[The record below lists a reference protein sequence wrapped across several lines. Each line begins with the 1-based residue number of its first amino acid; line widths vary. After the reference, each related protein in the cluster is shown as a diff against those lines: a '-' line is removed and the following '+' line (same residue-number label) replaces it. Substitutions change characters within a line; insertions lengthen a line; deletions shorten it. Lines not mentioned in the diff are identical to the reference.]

1 MKKIALLAPGELKLQ
16 TLDSEI
22 ELQSGMVK
30 VDVSACA
37 ICGSD
42 LALLSGKRNMKNELY
57 FGHEFSGVV
66 TETSEESSGV
76 KKGDRI
82 ASELSRTCGQ
92 CWYCLNGMKNYCRS
106 MNDALIPGG
115 FTEETLVRSE
125 PEYSFL
131 SKIPDTIDD
140 ITATLMEPTNCAYR
154 IASRAEMKPG
164 DSVVIFGI
172 GAMGL
177 IAGMILKRLGAGC
190 VIGVGRRP
198 TRLEQVRSKG
208 IFDAVVANNEKG
220 MDQIREICGKNGADI
235 AIEATGTAKVLVDAI
250 QIVRY
255 GGRIVVGS
263 VYHNGIDNFEP
274 LPIFRKELT
283 VVGAKGPYPYR
294 KSDGSSVVGGIMDL
308 IQDDLKKIIQVY
320 EYRDAMKAF
329 EDAQSG
335 VAIKAVIKFK

>member
-1 MKKIALLAPGELKLQ
+1 M
-16 TLDSEI
+16 
-22 ELQSGMVK
+22 
-30 VDVSACA
+30 
-37 ICGSD
+37 
-42 LALLSGKRNMKNELY
+42 
-57 FGHEFSGVV
+57 
-66 TETSEESSGV
+66 
-76 KKGDRI
+76 
-82 ASELSRTCGQ
+82 
-92 CWYCLNGMKNYCRS
+92 
-106 MNDALIPGG
+106 
-115 FTEETLVRSE
+115 
-125 PEYSFL
+125 
-131 SKIPDTIDD
+131 
-140 ITATLMEPTNCAYR
+140 
-154 IASRAEMKPG
+154 
-164 DSVVIFGI
+164 IFGI

-208 IFDAVVANNEKG
+208 IFDAVVANNETG